1 MPRLRVREIAE
12 SQNMNLSQLQRKADI
27 AVRTARRYW
36 FNTRS
41 GNVTGEPLEE
51 LSLEVLG
58 RIARALE
65 VSVKDLID
73 DRLARVA
80 AMGQQHTT
88 TRAEDEATG
97 MAATVPALRP

>member
-1 MPRLRVREIAE
+1 
-12 SQNMNLSQLQRKADI
+12 MNLSQLQRKADI

-97 MAATVPALRP
+97 MAATVPALRL

>member
-97 MAATVPALRP
+97 MAATVPALRL

>member
-1 MPRLRVREIAE
+1 MPKLRVREVAE
-12 SQNMNLSQLQRKADI
+12 SKSMNLSQLQRKADI

-58 RIARALE
+58 RIAQALE

-73 DRLARVA
+73 DRHTWLLAASQHNTSSQAGAEA
-80 AMGQQHTT
+80 AGIAVTS
-88 TRAEDEATG
+88 
-97 MAATVPALRP
+97 PALPA